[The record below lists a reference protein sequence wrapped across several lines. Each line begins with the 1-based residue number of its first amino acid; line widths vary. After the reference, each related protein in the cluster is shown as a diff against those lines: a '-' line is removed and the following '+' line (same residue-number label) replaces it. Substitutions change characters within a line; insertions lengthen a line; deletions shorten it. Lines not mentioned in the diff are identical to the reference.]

1 MRALPK
7 QIQKQ
12 VAEADAMLAANN
24 TPAAP
29 QVEPVQPAEPV
40 QAPAPIEAVAVPAE
54 PPAPSVPASPPPAD
68 DAAKWE
74 ARYKTLQGMHNQNI
88 GEMKSRLKAIEQ
100 QNQEMSA
107 KLAQRA
113 EATTP
118 TTPDPKDAEVFG
130 ADLVEMVQRVA
141 EQMFGSA
148 AKAFDDRIK
157 AIEQSLKG
165 TNQAVVQTAEEMF
178 LSRLKQAVPDY
189 EQVNTDEG
197 FLAWLSEIDE
207 VYGVERQEA
216 LTAAGNALDS
226 TRVARIFNAY
236 KATKAPPAAAAPA
249 ARPATSELNR
259 QVAPSTAAPV
269 RATVNTPQ
277 QFTVQ
282 QVQAF
287 YHGMQTGK
295 FRGREAEAAQYEAAI
310 NQALAEGRITG

>member
-12 VAEADAMLAANN
+12 VADADALLAVNN
-24 TPAAP
+24 TSTLEVVAT
-29 QVEPVQPAEPV
+29 PAEPQQA
-40 QAPAPIEAVAVPAE
+40 QAPVEPVAVPADPPVPTAPVT
-54 PPAPSVPASPPPAD
+54 PPAAD

-88 GEMKSRLKAIEQ
+88 GEMKTRLKAIEQ
-100 QNQEMSA
+100 QNQEMAA
-107 KLAQRA
+107 KLAQRVEVPPA
-113 EATTP
+113 P
-118 TTPDPKDAEVFG
+118 INDPKDAEVFG
-130 ADLVEMVQRVA
+130 SDLVEMVQRVA
-141 EQMFGSA
+141 EQMFGSV
-148 AKAFDDRIK
+148 AKAFDARIG

-178 LSRLKQAVPDY
+178 LSRLKAAVPDY
-189 EQVNTDEG
+189 EQVNTEDG
-197 FLAWLSEIDE
+197 FLAWLGEVDV

-226 TRVARIFNAY
+226 GRVAQIFNAY
-236 KATKAPPAAAAPA
+236 KATKAPPAAAAPTV
-249 ARPATSELNR
+249 RTATSELNR

-269 RATVNTPQ
+269 RATTSNDPT

-287 YHGMQTGK
+287 YHNMQTGK
-295 FRGREAEAAQYEAAI
+295 FRGREAEAARYEAAI
-310 NQALAEGRITG
+310 NQALAEGRIAG